1 MKINMAKTTM
11 PNVTTEKL
19 RRNMTTRK
27 LSMTTQ
33 KLNRTTE
40 KLNRT
45 TQKSQHDR

>member
-1 MKINMAKTTM
+1 MKINMARTTM

-19 RRNMTTRK
+19 KRNMTTRK
-27 LSMTTQ
+27 LNMTTQ